1 MFVFPSLVYKSGL
14 MGIGGSAQGEPT
26 FSGLSVEINYQG
38 TTTESSYG
46 RSDDNDD
53 LSSSR

>member
-1 MFVFPSLVYKSGL
+1 MFVFPRLVYKSGL
-14 MGIGGSAQGEPT
+14 MDIGGSAQGEPT